1 MTMIIFYEKPGCAN
15 NTKQKVMLAAAGH
28 TVWAKSLLT
37 EAWTA
42 DRLLTFFGTR
52 PVVEWF
58 NRAAPKVKSG
68 EVVPEQMQAENALEM
83 MLADPILIRRPL
95 IAANGRYEVGF
106 EPAVI
111 ESWLGLTNKIQS
123 NLEGCAKAHENNP
136 CPEPAERCV
145 I

>member
-42 DRLLTFFGTR
+42 DRLLTFFGAR
-52 PVVEWF
+52 PVAEWF

-83 MLADPILIRRPL
+83 MLADPIIIRRPL

-106 EPAVI
+106 EPTVI

-123 NLEGCAKAHENNP
+123 NLETCAKAHENNP

>member
-1 MTMIIFYEKPGCAN
+1 MTIIIFYEKPGCAN

-106 EPAVI
+106 EPTVI

-123 NLEGCAKAHENNP
+123 NLEACAKTHETNP
-136 CPEPAERCV
+136 CHEPVAGR
-145 I
+145 